1 MVIALGVLA
10 GLAALVAAL
19 LAAPLVLG
27 VEAERREAMTLSWHV
42 RGLFGLLDI
51 GSGDGARRAPR
62 PPASAEQPPA
72 RRRNRRSGARMA
84 LAVLRTR
91 GLAGRAV
98 RTAYALVS
106 RIKVHEF
113 RLHTAFGFDNP
124 ADTGIAYGYLSP
136 MLVAASVGGLD
147 VRCQPVF
154 SEATLQGTARA
165 SIRVRPLSVI
175 GVLVGFVLSGPAL
188 RAMVAAWRARK

>member
-10 GLAALVAAL
+10 GLTALIAAL
-19 LAAPLVLG
+19 LAAPLVVR
-27 VEAERREAMTLSWHV
+27 VEAERREAMTLSWQV
-42 RGLFGLLDI
+42 RGLFGLIDVS
-51 GSGDGARRAPR
+51 SGDAARRARRPR
-62 PPASAEQPPA
+62 APAERPRA
-72 RRRNRRSGARMA
+72 RRTDRRRGARMA

-91 GLAGRAV
+91 GLAGRTV
-98 RTAYALVS
+98 RTASALFR
-106 RIKVHEF
+106 RISIHEF

-136 MLVAASVGGLD
+136 MLVAASAGGFD

-154 SEATLQGTARA
+154 ADATLQGMARA